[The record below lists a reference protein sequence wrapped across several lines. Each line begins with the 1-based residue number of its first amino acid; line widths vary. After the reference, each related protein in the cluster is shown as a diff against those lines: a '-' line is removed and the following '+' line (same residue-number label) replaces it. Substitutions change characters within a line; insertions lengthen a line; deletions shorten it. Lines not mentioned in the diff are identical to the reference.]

1 MLQLDD
7 GEGSTSHRAEP
18 RPAAVTAAVH
28 PPALGHRPKALA
40 PVLLL
45 PGAGG
50 SLDSAPLV
58 ALAEVAAAAGALV
71 VRANLP
77 HHERGGRAPR
87 ASTSV
92 PAVAA
97 ILQATRN
104 ALGNDPAL
112 EDDPAFGIDPTVPW
126 VLGGR
131 SYGARVAS
139 LAIADGLP
147 VAGLVCSGYP
157 LHPPGRPDKLR
168 VAHWPQVAVPVLLI
182 QGDAD
187 PMADLVLLEQ
197 HRHKLPRRS
206 TLLVVPGGDHALR
219 VTRAR
224 SPDGTA
230 RSPALALQQVADQV
244 AAWLAGLGVD
254 PDGIDTDGQRTDA

>member
-1 MLQLDD
+1 M
-7 GEGSTSHRAEP
+7 
-18 RPAAVTAAVH
+18 
-28 PPALGHRPKALA
+28 
-40 PVLLL
+40 LLL

-50 SLDSAPLV
+50 SLDSGPLV

-92 PAVAA
+92 PAVTA
-97 ILQATRN
+97 ILRAART
-104 ALGNDPAL
+104 AFDLDPAL
-112 EDDPAFGIDPTVPW
+112 GSDPAVPW

-139 LAIADGLP
+139 LAIAGGLP
-147 VAGLVCSGYP
+147 AAGLLCSGYP

-168 VAHWPQVAVPVLLI
+168 VGHWPQVAVPVLLI
-182 QGDAD
+182 QGDTD
-187 PMADLVLLEQ
+187 PMADLPLLEQ

-230 RSPALALQQVADQV
+230 RSPTQALQQVADGV
-244 AAWLAGLGVD
+244 TAWLAGLGVD
-254 PDGIDTDGQRTDA
+254 PDGIDADGQRTDA

>member
-1 MLQLDD
+1 MTARTRRVGLALADPAGRTGGQA
-7 GEGSTSHRAEP
+7 TSL
-18 RPAAVTAAVH
+18 PATVTAVVH
-28 PPALGHRPKALA
+28 APARAAPI

-50 SLDSAPLV
+50 SLDSEPLV
-58 ALAEVAAAAGALV
+58 ALAEVVADAGHLV

-92 PAVAA
+92 PAVGAVLAA
-97 ILQATRN
+97 ARAEVGLIGTR
-104 ALGNDPAL
+104 
-112 EDDPAFGIDPTVPW
+112 TW

-131 SYGARVAS
+131 SYGSRVAS
-139 LAIADGLP
+139 MAIAEGLP
-147 VAGLVCSGYP
+147 AAGLLCSGYP
-157 LHPPGRPDKLR
+157 LHPPGSPEQLR
-168 VAHWPQVAVPVLLI
+168 VAHWPGIGVPVLFV

-187 PMADLVLLEQ
+187 PMAELGLLRR
-197 HRHKLPRRS
+197 HRRKLPRRS
-206 TLLVVPGGDHALR
+206 GVVVVPGGDHALR

-230 RSPALALQQVADQV
+230 RSPADAIHDVGDEV
-244 AAWLAGLGVD
+244 AAWLRGLETEPEEPE
-254 PDGIDTDGQRTDA
+254 PDGRAPED

>member
-1 MLQLDD
+1 MRRVGLTLTDPP
-7 GEGSTSHRAEP
+7 GRAGGPTTSL
-18 RPAAVTAAVH
+18 PATVTAVVH
-28 PPALGHRPKALA
+28 TPSRAASI

-50 SLDSAPLV
+50 SLDSEPLV
-58 ALAEVAAAAGALV
+58 ALAEVVADAGFRV

-92 PAVAA
+92 PTLGAILAAARAELGVAA
-97 ILQATRN
+97 ART
-104 ALGNDPAL
+104 
-112 EDDPAFGIDPTVPW
+112 W

-131 SYGARVAS
+131 SYGGRVAS
-139 LAIADGLP
+139 MAIADGLP
-147 VAGLVCSGYP
+147 AAGLLCSGYP
-157 LHPPGRPDKLR
+157 LHPPGDPDQLR
-168 VAHWPQVAVPVLLI
+168 VTHWPDIGVPVLFL

-187 PMADLVLLEQ
+187 PMAELGLLRR
-197 HRHKLPRRS
+197 HRRKLPRRS
-206 TLLVVPGGDHALR
+206 GLVVVPGGDHALR

-230 RSPALALQQVADQV
+230 RSPAAAIHAIGDEVT
-244 AAWLAGLGVD
+244 AWLQGLESEAAEPEDDGRV
-254 PDGIDTDGQRTDA
+254 PDD